1 MLFFS
6 DLHQFRLASNEN
18 LLRDLPVYQQIR
30 SEINRRNIPLA
41 GGTDWDNVRKLCEQI
56 GASDG
61 VDLLVAVYY
70 TVAAIKTQG
79 LSGLAVGMELQAA
92 VIKKFGVNSAFPA
105 IRRSEL
111 LTWMI
116 GKIGPEIRSL
126 NPSVKQLRELYRCE
140 RACHSLHNQFSLLQ
154 PDQVPDLDMIAF
166 TIFEY
171 IDKLETNA
179 EIAQPKIIEVPAKLS
194 WKQKILPY
202 LGGLS
207 LAVTAAFGVE
217 FLKQN
222 LETPSTIVSIEQTV
236 PRVMQ
241 PELISSLPL
250 MIDVGDFEADKAEIS
265 AFYLDRSLALI
276 DKKVTDDVRYAL
288 GLETTLQ
295 SLYPDGT
302 ELEGGVVT
310 MANWKADM
318 LAVVDAQYQRFSRA
332 RTNAANINLMV
343 ENDRYEQAKVLA
355 KKMEDYAISLSPVY
369 GRAMYIEELIEQGK
383 LETSQLELDKLLFN
397 LKALNLK
404 IALLENKVDSQSDH

>member
-6 DLHQFRLASNEN
+6 DLHQFRLVSDES
-18 LLRDLPVYQQIR
+18 LLRDSSVYQQIR
-30 SEINRRNIPLA
+30 SEINRRNVPLA

-56 GASDG
+56 GASEG

-79 LSGLAVGMELQAA
+79 LSGLAVGLELQAA
-92 VIKKFGVNSAFPA
+92 VIKKFGANSAFPA

-111 LTWMI
+111 LTWMV

-126 NPSVKQLRELYRCE
+126 NPSVKQLRDLYRCE

-179 EIAQPKIIEVPAKLS
+179 EIAQPKTIEVAAKLS

-202 LGGLS
+202 FGGAS
-207 LAVTAAFGVE
+207 LAVIATFG
-217 FLKQN
+217 FAYLKQN
-222 LETPSTIVSIEQTV
+222 LDTPNSVVSVEQTI
-236 PRVMQ
+236 PKVMQ
-241 PELISSLPL
+241 PEFINNLPL
-250 MIDVGDFEADKAEIS
+250 IIDFGDFATKKEEIS
-265 AFYLDRSLALI
+265 AFYLDRSLALM
-276 DKKVTDDVRYAL
+276 DKKVTEDLRQAL
-288 GLETTLQ
+288 GLEATLQ
-295 SLYPDGT
+295 GLYPGDESLQGDVAT
-302 ELEGGVVT
+302 LES
-310 MANWKADM
+310 WKADM
-318 LAVVDAQYQRFSRA
+318 LAVVDTQYQRFSRA

-343 ENDRYEQAKVLA
+343 ESDRYDQAKVLA

-383 LETSQLELDKLLFN
+383 LESSQLELDKLLYN

-404 IALLENKVDSQSDH
+404 IALLENKVEGKRDH

>member
-6 DLHQFRLASNEN
+6 DLHQFRLVSDES
-18 LLRDLPVYQQIR
+18 LLRDSSVYQQIR
-30 SEINRRNIPLA
+30 SEINRRNVPLA

-56 GASDG
+56 GASEG

-79 LSGLAVGMELQAA
+79 LSGLAVGLELQAA
-92 VIKKFGVNSAFPA
+92 VIKKFGANSAFPA

-111 LTWMI
+111 LTWMV

-126 NPSVKQLRELYRCE
+126 NPSVKQLRDLYRCE

-179 EIAQPKIIEVPAKLS
+179 EIAQPKTIEVAAKLS

-202 LGGLS
+202 FGGAS
-207 LAVTAAFGVE
+207 LAFIATFGFVY
-217 FLKQN
+217 LKQN
-222 LETPSTIVSIEQTV
+222 LDTPNSVVSVEQTI
-236 PRVMQ
+236 PKVMQ
-241 PELISSLPL
+241 PELINNLPL
-250 MIDVGDFEADKAEIS
+250 IIDFGDFATKKEEIS
-265 AFYLDRSLALI
+265 AFYLDRSLALM
-276 DKKVTDDVRYAL
+276 DKKVTEDLRQAL
-288 GLETTLQ
+288 GLEATLQ
-295 SLYPDGT
+295 GLYPGDESLQGDVET
-302 ELEGGVVT
+302 LES
-310 MANWKADM
+310 WKADM
-318 LAVVDAQYQRFSRA
+318 LAVVDTQYQRFSRA

-343 ENDRYEQAKVLA
+343 ESDRYDQAKVLA

-383 LETSQLELDKLLFN
+383 LESSQLELDKLLYN

-404 IALLENKVDSQSDH
+404 IALLENKVEGKRNH

>member
-6 DLHQFRLASNEN
+6 DLHQFRLVSDES
-18 LLRDLPVYQQIR
+18 LLRDSSVYQQIR
-30 SEINRRNIPLA
+30 SEINRRNVPLA

-56 GASDG
+56 GASEG

-79 LSGLAVGMELQAA
+79 LSGLAVGLELQAA
-92 VIKKFGVNSAFPA
+92 VIKKFGANSAFPA

-111 LTWMI
+111 LTWMV

-126 NPSVKQLRELYRCE
+126 NPSVKQLRDLYRCE

-179 EIAQPKIIEVPAKLS
+179 EIAQPKTIEVAAKLS

-202 LGGLS
+202 FGGAS
-207 LAVTAAFGVE
+207 LAFIATFGFVY
-217 FLKQN
+217 LKQN
-222 LETPSTIVSIEQTV
+222 LDTPNSVVSVEQTI
-236 PRVMQ
+236 PKVMQ
-241 PELISSLPL
+241 PEFINNLPL
-250 MIDVGDFEADKAEIS
+250 IIDFGDFATKKEEIS
-265 AFYLDRSLALI
+265 AFYLDRSLALM
-276 DKKVTDDVRYAL
+276 DKKVTEDLRQAL
-288 GLETTLQ
+288 GLEATLQ
-295 SLYPDGT
+295 GLYPGDESLQGDVET
-302 ELEGGVVT
+302 LES
-310 MANWKADM
+310 WKADM
-318 LAVVDAQYQRFSRA
+318 LAVVDTQYQRFSRA

-343 ENDRYEQAKVLA
+343 ESDRYDQAKVLA

-383 LETSQLELDKLLFN
+383 LESSQLELDKLLYN

-404 IALLENKVDSQSDH
+404 IALLENKVEGKRNH

>member
-6 DLHQFRLASNEN
+6 DLHQFRLVSDES
-18 LLRDLPVYQQIR
+18 LLRDSSVYQQIR
-30 SEINRRNIPLA
+30 SEINRRNVPLA

-56 GASDG
+56 GASEG

-79 LSGLAVGMELQAA
+79 LSGLAVGLELQAA
-92 VIKKFGVNSAFPA
+92 VIKKFGANSAFPA

-111 LTWMI
+111 LTWMV

-126 NPSVKQLRELYRCE
+126 NPSVKQLRDLYRCE

-179 EIAQPKIIEVPAKLS
+179 EIAQPKTIEVAAKLS

-202 LGGLS
+202 FGGAS
-207 LAVTAAFGVE
+207 LAVIATFG
-217 FLKQN
+217 FAYLKQN
-222 LETPSTIVSIEQTV
+222 LDTPNSVVSVEQTI
-236 PRVMQ
+236 PKVMQ
-241 PELISSLPL
+241 PEFINNLPL
-250 MIDVGDFEADKAEIS
+250 IIDFGDFATKKEEIS
-265 AFYLDRSLALI
+265 AFYLDRSLALM
-276 DKKVTDDVRYAL
+276 DKKVTEDLRQAL
-288 GLETTLQ
+288 GLEATLQ
-295 SLYPDGT
+295 GLYPGDESLQGDVAT
-302 ELEGGVVT
+302 LES
-310 MANWKADM
+310 WKADM
-318 LAVVDAQYQRFSRA
+318 LAVVDTQYQRFSRA
-332 RTNAANINLMV
+332 RTNAANINLMI
-343 ENDRYEQAKVLA
+343 ESDRYDQAKVLA

-383 LETSQLELDKLLFN
+383 LESSQLELDKLLYN

-404 IALLENKVDSQSDH
+404 IALLENKVEGKRNH

>member
-6 DLHQFRLASNEN
+6 DLHQFRLVSDES
-18 LLRDLPVYQQIR
+18 LLRDSSVYQQIR
-30 SEINRRNIPLA
+30 SEINRRNVPLA

-56 GASDG
+56 GASEG

-79 LSGLAVGMELQAA
+79 LSGLAVGLELQAA
-92 VIKKFGVNSAFPA
+92 VIKKFGANSAFPA

-111 LTWMI
+111 LTWMV

-126 NPSVKQLRELYRCE
+126 NPSVKQLRDLYRCE

-179 EIAQPKIIEVPAKLS
+179 EIAQPKTIEVAAKLS

-202 LGGLS
+202 FGGAS
-207 LAVTAAFGVE
+207 LAVIATFG
-217 FLKQN
+217 FAYLKQN
-222 LETPSTIVSIEQTV
+222 LDTPNSVVSVEQTI
-236 PRVMQ
+236 PKVMQ
-241 PELISSLPL
+241 PEFINNLPL
-250 MIDVGDFEADKAEIS
+250 IIDFGDFATKKEEIS
-265 AFYLDRSLALI
+265 AFYLDRSLALM
-276 DKKVTDDVRYAL
+276 DKKVTEDLRQAL
-288 GLETTLQ
+288 GLEATLQ
-295 SLYPDGT
+295 GLYPGDESLQGDVAT
-302 ELEGGVVT
+302 LES
-310 MANWKADM
+310 WKADM
-318 LAVVDAQYQRFSRA
+318 LAVVDTQYQRFSRA

-343 ENDRYEQAKVLA
+343 ESDRYDQAKVLA

-383 LETSQLELDKLLFN
+383 LESSQLELDKLLYN

-404 IALLENKVDSQSDH
+404 IALLENKVEGKRNH